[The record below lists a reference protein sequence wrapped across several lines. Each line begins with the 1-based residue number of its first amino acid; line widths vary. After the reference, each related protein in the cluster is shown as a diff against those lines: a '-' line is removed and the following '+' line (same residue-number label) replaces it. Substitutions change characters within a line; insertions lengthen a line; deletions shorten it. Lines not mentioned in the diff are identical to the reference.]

1 MQEWLTSS
9 LSFQPRLSVAALI
22 DILVVAFLIYQFI
35 LIVKGRRAGHVLIG
49 LAILMALYV
58 VAVQFR
64 LELLRSILANLAP
77 YTAFAVIVMFQ
88 SEIRRVL
95 ARLGQRRWISFRS
108 RLQTREFTDELLLAM
123 ARLSE
128 QRTGALIVLERDIGL
143 RTFVESG
150 VALEACVSRDL
161 LLAVFQTN
169 GALHDGAV
177 IIQGERIAAASCF
190 LPLSTSAAAT
200 SDMGTRHRAAL
211 GVTEEADC
219 LALVVSEETGWLSVA
234 AFNKI
239 ERNLTIQQVEDRIER
254 HFSRNPDSPGPKRH
268 RSPDLPL
275 PSLKNIRNR

>member
-1 MQEWLTSS
+1 MQDWLTSS
-9 LSFQPRLSVAALI
+9 LTLLPRISFAALI
-22 DILVVAFLIYQFI
+22 DIVVVAFLIYQFI

-123 ARLSE
+123 SRLSE

-161 LLAVFQTN
+161 LLAIFQTN

-239 ERNLTIQQVEDRIER
+239 ERNLTIEQVEDRIER
-254 HFSRNPDSPGPKRH
+254 HFSRNPDSPTPKRH
-268 RSPDLPL
+268 KSPDLPL